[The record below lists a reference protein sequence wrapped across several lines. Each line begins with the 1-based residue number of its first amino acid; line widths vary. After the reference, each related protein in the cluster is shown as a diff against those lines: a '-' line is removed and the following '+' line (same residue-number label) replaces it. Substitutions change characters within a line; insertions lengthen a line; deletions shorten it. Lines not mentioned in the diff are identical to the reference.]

1 MDSLSNYSQI
11 IDSVGGGVSNV
22 GEINEA
28 KENFEKK
35 KELASG
41 LIQGLSEP
49 LITDGLR
56 DTGKAILKKVREKAP
71 QAIGDE
77 LENIAN
83 DAREGGLK
91 NVVSKG
97 LKRNA
102 NKAISKAR
110 EVGEDLQNRFN
121 KPIKQALKKVQVE
134 AKVKLGGDEEINAMK
149 GIESNDP
156 VESFIGKRLL
166 KSRNNQMIKRVGML
180 DNDEAGEYMDK
191 ISNGLNS
198 GAFKETPS
206 SVGDEINNFKF
217 NRDAINDILS
227 KREIPLAP
235 EGEFKLTGKLGVKG
249 DTDTGQN
256 IGNLI
261 NENKEKFQQAKT
273 QISQDTNNLRVENV
287 APQPTE
293 ANIADNPIKGQPD
306 TSKLGLDQLE
316 DDADK
321 PTLNGSGGNIA
332 KKGKGFKNLLEEDG
346 EEMTETDAIGG
357 GVEDVLGDV
366 VSLGVGISTLVGG
379 LVAES
384 KAKQN
389 LPKPD
394 LVNPAFQLGA

>member
-11 IDSVGGGVSNV
+11 IDSVGGGVSNLQEV
-22 GEINEA
+22 NEA

-56 DTGKAILKKVREKAP
+56 DTGKAILRKVRQKAP
-71 QAIGDE
+71 KAISDE
-77 LENIAN
+77 IENIAN

-97 LKRNA
+97 LQRNA
-102 NKAISKAR
+102 NKAINKAR
-110 EVGEDLQNRFN
+110 EVGEDIQNRFN
-121 KPIKQALKKVQVE
+121 KPIKQALNKVKVE
-134 AKVKLGGDEEINAMK
+134 ANVKLGGDEEINAMK

-156 VESFIGKRLL
+156 VERFIGKRLL
-166 KSRNNQMIKRVGML
+166 KSRNNQMIKRVGLM
-180 DNDEAGEYMDK
+180 DNDEASEYMDK
-191 ISNGLNS
+191 ISSGLES
-198 GAFKETPS
+198 GAFKETPA
-206 SVGDEINNFKF
+206 SVSDEINNFKY

-235 EGEFKLTGKLGVKG
+235 EGEFKLNGKLGVKG

-256 IGNLI
+256 IGNVI
-261 NENKEKFQQAKT
+261 NENKQRIEART
-273 QISQDTNNLRVENV
+273 QISQDTDNLRVENV
-287 APQPTE
+287 APEET
-293 ANIADNPIKGQPD
+293 NIADNPVKGQPD

-316 DDADK
+316 GDEPK
-321 PTLNGSGGNIA
+321 PTLNGSGGNNA
-332 KKGKGFKNLLEEDG
+332 VKGKGFKNLLEEDG
-346 EEMTETDAIGG
+346 EEMTETDAIGAG
-357 GVEDVLGDV
+357 PEDPLGDIV
-366 VSLGVGISTLVGG
+366 ALGVGISTLVGG

-384 KAKQN
+384 KAKAN